1 MKLTEI
7 LNEIVT
13 EASDI
18 SKITQP
24 ERKRIS
30 NEFHKHPELG
40 GTKKVDSLGK
50 VLTIITQALDVVG
63 FQLDMVTGDLLLG
76 EKGQRLL
83 PYSRKSIDPKTDP
96 IQIQNS
102 RISFTW
108 ENMNPD
114 KFGPKNIEIIAY
126 PS

>member
-30 NEFHKHPELG
+30 NEFHKH
-40 GTKKVDSLGK
+40 LGK